1 MFKSAGLFLGFYM
14 VSISCFGGA
23 LPLNCQTSTATE
35 ENLNEL
41 EEVAELAKEC
51 PRPSDGKF
59 VNICTL
65 VENQDLA
72 YRKQFKE
79 MSCVDSI
86 KDSPEVV
93 KKKVNAMWEKYYKE
107 FGCDSTAF
115 SVGDGNVLKYSIA
128 LNFQDFIDSVV
139 NNFGLNINIKD
150 PSDGKTLLDF
160 TRDEMNKYK
169 GNSDYPEKSGE
180 LEKIYAHLKDDLHA
194 KHASE
199 L

>member
-1 MFKSAGLFLGFYM
+1 M
-14 VSISCFGGA
+14 VSISCFAGA

-79 MSCVDSI
+79 MSCVDSV

-93 KKKVNAMWEKYYKE
+93 KKKVNAMW
-107 FGCDSTAF
+107 
-115 SVGDGNVLKYSIA
+115 
-128 LNFQDFIDSVV
+128 
-139 NNFGLNINIKD
+139 
-150 PSDGKTLLDF
+150 
-160 TRDEMNKYK
+160 
-169 GNSDYPEKSGE
+169 
-180 LEKIYAHLKDDLHA
+180 
-194 KHASE
+194 
-199 L
+199 